1 MGSPMRLPEPDERQV
16 ALMLLENVELSADA
30 RAIVQRISRGE
41 LVQNEALVLLRSLAE
56 VRLQRGRTDP
66 TKLA

>member
-1 MGSPMRLPEPDERQV
+1 MRLPEPGEREV
-16 ALMLLENVELSADA
+16 ALMLLESAELSADA

-56 VRLQRGRTDP
+56 VRSQRGRSDP

>member
-1 MGSPMRLPEPDERQV
+1 MRLPEPGERQV
-16 ALMLLENVELSADA
+16 ALMLLESAELSADA

-56 VRLQRGRTDP
+56 VRSQRGRSDP
-66 TKLA
+66 TKLV